1 MDVQHWQTGQCAWEW
16 AGHVLAWVAEVV
28 VGVAVN
34 CWQLLVPAALAGGVA
49 EAKLLQEDLQETAAC
64 AEV

>member
-28 VGVAVN
+28 VSAAVN
-34 CWQLLVPAALAGGVA
+34 YWRMLVLAALAGDQV
-49 EAKLLQEDLQETAAC
+49 EAGTPQEDLQGTAAC

>member
-1 MDVQHWQTGQCAWEW
+1 MDVQHWQMGQCAWGL

-28 VGVAVN
+28 VEAAVN
-34 CWQLLVPAALAGGVA
+34 CWRLLVTAAPVGGLV
-49 EAKLLQEDLQETAAC
+49 EAKLFQEGLQETAAC

>member
-28 VGVAVN
+28 VEAAVN
-34 CWQLLVPAALAGGVA
+34 HWRLPVPAALAGDHV
-49 EAKLLQEDLQETAAC
+49 EAKLPQEGLQGTAAC